1 VVDYRVHNFCANNPS
16 MIPLA
21 HAAHWALYALPV
33 FLLTLG
39 LTVLALVEGRSA
51 RRKARREDDDR

>member
-1 VVDYRVHNFCANNPS
+1 

-33 FLLTLG
+33 LLLTLG
-39 LTVLALVEGRSA
+39 LTVLALLEGRAA
-51 RRKARREDDDR
+51 RRKTPPDDPES

>member
-1 VVDYRVHNFCANNPS
+1 
-16 MIPLA
+16 MIALA

-39 LTVLALVEGRSA
+39 LTVLALVENRAA
-51 RRKARREDDDR
+51 RRKRPPDDP

>member
-1 VVDYRVHNFCANNPS
+1 